1 MTDTKKIVV
10 AVSGAS
16 GAAYSRRLV
25 GVLLAAGRDVHLTM
39 SHAAVQVFA
48 QELKTAVDLNAFR
61 LKDFLGPEFENLD
74 AIPATERGEF
84 RYYEQRNFNAGM
96 ASGSFKTDGMVICP
110 CSMGTLGSLAN
121 GLSANL
127 IHRAADVHLKERRKL
142 VLVPRETPLS
152 SIQLENMKRLV
163 DAGAVVLPAM
173 PGFYH
178 DPTSIDDLINFVVV
192 RICDHLGVETDL
204 MKRWGSDD

>member
-1 MTDTKKIVV
+1 MSQADKIVV

-16 GAAYSRRLV
+16 GSAYSRRLV

-48 QELKTAVDLNAFR
+48 QELKTTIRLDDFR
-61 LKDFLGPEFENLD
+61 LEDFLGDEYSRLEQLD
-74 AIPATERGEF
+74 DRQRGQF
-84 RYYEQRNFNAGM
+84 RYYEQRDFNAGM
-96 ASGSFKTDGMVICP
+96 ASGSFKTAGMVICP

-152 SIQLENMKRLV
+152 SIQLGNMKQLV

-178 DPTSIDDLINFVVV
+178 DPQSIDDLINFIVV
-192 RICDHLGVETDL
+192 RICDHLGVETNL
-204 MKRWGSDD
+204 MKRWGSES

>member
-1 MTDTKKIVV
+1 MD
-10 AVSGAS
+10 VS
-16 GAAYSRRLV
+16 
-25 GVLLAAGRDVHLTM
+25 
-39 SHAAVQVFA
+39 
-48 QELKTAVDLNAFR
+48 EP
-61 LKDFLGPEFENLD
+61 FLGLEFENLD

-152 SIQLENMKRLV
+152 STPRGCQPM
-163 DAGAVVLPAM
+163 
-173 PGFYH
+173 
-178 DPTSIDDLINFVVV
+178 
-192 RICDHLGVETDL
+192 LGC
-204 MKRWGSDD
+204 